1 MKFDMCIYN
10 INIQFAITDMTV
22 CHSGKFTAFELE
34 TFRQLTDDSLMPWL
48 QANEHPLKFETITR
62 LVAKKCA
69 MGHNY
74 FSALIEAFAQTAVK
88 LPASLIAEWEM
99 FSRVKPVNTYNS
111 VKFIFEHATSR
122 DKKYA
127 FYYNLIAKTIRSGL
141 GLQAQLFEATAS
153 VNLRKRMITN
163 NLKRCI
169 GMMQR
174 CGGSQSTST
183 ETAAIAKVLL
193 AGLRVFYI
201 ESILQYKGFYESHL
215 KCFGINELTDFESDF
230 PLPEKG
236 NTPFMRNASELTER
250 FVSYY
255 CGVPNGDTHADS
267 VKDKLT
273 GMHNKSDE
281 FYEKFSRFGN
291 LLTGFDEK
299 YRSIESLS
307 FVQEDSSDTG
317 QSLRESV
324 SEEIVADTKGLDQV
338 SDIIRAKEVMEMLGI
353 GRTTLYNYSKSG
365 KIPSFKIGKTYKYE
379 KNKILKLKE
388 TGFNK

>member
-1 MKFDMCIYN
+1 MKFDICIYN
-10 INIQFAITDMTV
+10 FNTQFANTNMTV
-22 CHSGKFTAFELE
+22 YHSGKFTAFELE

-48 QANEHPLKFETITR
+48 RANEHPLKFEIIVR
-62 LVAKKCA
+62 LVDKGCA
-69 MGHNY
+69 MGKNY

-88 LPASLIAEWEM
+88 LPPFLIAEWEM

-141 GLQAQLFEATAS
+141 ELQEQLFESTAS

-174 CGGSQSTST
+174 CGGSQSTNT

-193 AGLRVFYI
+193 TGLRVFYI
-201 ESILQYKGFYESHL
+201 ESLLQYKGFYESHL
-215 KCFGINELTDFESDF
+215 NYFGINELTDFESDF
-230 PLPEKG
+230 PLPDKG
-236 NTPFMRNASELTER
+236 NSPFMRNANELTER

-255 CGVPNGDTHADS
+255 CGVPNADTNADS
-267 VKDKLT
+267 VRDKLT
-273 GMHNKSDE
+273 GMHKKSDE
-281 FYEKFSRFGN
+281 FFEKFSRAGN
-291 LLTGFDEK
+291 LLTGLDEK
-299 YRSIESLS
+299 YNSTESLS
-307 FVQEDSSDTG
+307 FVQEDNSDAKK
-317 QSLRESV
+317 SVSEAV
-324 SEEIVADTKGLDQV
+324 SEEIEADKKGPDQA
-338 SDIIRAKEVMEMLGI
+338 SDIIRAKEVMEILGI

-365 KIPSFKIGKTYKYE
+365 KIPCFKIGNTYKYE
-379 KNKILKLKE
+379 KNRILKLKE
-388 TGFNK
+388 TRFNK